1 MKKKYFKP
9 VTEEILFQT
18 VPLLVDSSTDL
29 GLGGGGDP
37 TDEPESPDLLEDLLG
52 LPSFFY

>member
-9 VTEEILFQT
+9 VTEEVLLQT
-18 VPLLVDSSTDL
+18 VPLLAGSSSDL

-37 TDEPESPDLLEDLLG
+37 TDNPESPDLLEELLG
-52 LPSFFY
+52 FSAF

>member
-9 VTEEILFQT
+9 VTEEVLLQT
-18 VPLLVDSSTDL
+18 APLLAGSSTDL
-29 GLGGGGDP
+29 VLGGGGDP
-37 TDEPESPDLLEDLLG
+37 TDNPESPDLLEDLLG

>member
-1 MKKKYFKP
+1 MKKKYLKP
-9 VTEEILFQT
+9 LTEEVIVQN
-18 VPLLVDSSTDL
+18 VQLLAGSSAEL

-37 TDEPESPDLLEDLLG
+37 TDDPESPDLLEDLLG

>member
-9 VTEEILFQT
+9 VTEEILLQT
-18 VPLLVDSSTDL
+18 APLLTGSTDL

-37 TDEPESPDLLEDLLG
+37 TDNPESPELLEDLLG

>member
-9 VTEEILFQT
+9 VTEEILLQT
-18 VPLLVDSSTDL
+18 APLLTGSSTDL

-37 TDEPESPDLLEDLLG
+37 TDDPESPELLEDLLG

>member
-9 VTEEILFQT
+9 VTEEVLLQT
-18 VPLLVDSSTDL
+18 APLLVGSSTDL

-37 TDEPESPDLLEDLLG
+37 TDNPESPDLLEDLLG

>member
-9 VTEEILFQT
+9 VTEEVLLQT
-18 VPLLVDSSTDL
+18 APLLAGSSTDL
-29 GLGGGGDP
+29 GLGGDGDP
-37 TDEPESPDLLEDLLG
+37 TDNPESPDLLEDLFG